1 MKRKLIEVREHE
13 VLKLKAKAWDDL
25 HSNNGRTGPMT
36 FDRQDLEFIWKG
48 LALLSKSTERGF
60 NVGMAFEREFE
71 ELQIQIDCAIDNLDR
86 QNEEESA

>member
-1 MKRKLIEVREHE
+1 
-13 VLKLKAKAWDDL
+13 
-25 HSNNGRTGPMT
+25 MT